1 MKPAVLAFA
10 MMPRIYGG
18 DPSTG
23 RRVGRNGGWKITLD
37 YIIMIYRYI
46 DIDIDIYI
54 YIFKYR
60 YRYIYIYT
68 LLDTIEQL
76 EGNGPARDM

>member
-1 MKPAVLAFA
+1 
-10 MMPRIYGG
+10 
-18 DPSTG
+18 
-23 RRVGRNGGWKITLD
+23 
-37 YIIMIYRYI
+37 MIYRYI

-54 YIFKYR
+54 YIYLN
-60 YRYIYIYT
+60 IDIDIDIYT